1 MTTKRDCGDGSRGIC
16 RVRRLMESAASHPRH
31 DLALARAFLA
41 LGDDPDGAPGAPRS
55 ARRVLAAAAAALVL
69 ALAGPLAWASAAPD
83 PPVAAQKAEAPSPQ
97 ADDEADGP
105 SA

>member
-1 MTTKRDCGDGSRGIC
+1 MTAKRDCGDGSRGIC
-16 RVRRLMESAASHPRH
+16 RVRRLMEPAVSHPPH

-41 LGDDPDGAPGAPRS
+41 LGDDPDRVPVALRP
-55 ARRVLAAAAAALVL
+55 ARRALAAAAAALVL